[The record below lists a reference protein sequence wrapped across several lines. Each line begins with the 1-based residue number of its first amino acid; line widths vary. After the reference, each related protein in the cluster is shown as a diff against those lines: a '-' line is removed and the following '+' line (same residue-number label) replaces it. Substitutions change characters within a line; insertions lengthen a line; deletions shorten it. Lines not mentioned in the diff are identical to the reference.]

1 MEDRVTS
8 LSLSSDQLQLLS
20 CSRDNALRLID
31 LRVFAV
37 RQVFRADGFRCGS
50 DGTKAVLS
58 PDKRY
63 TLVGSVDGTIFLWN
77 TRTGKLETRLAG
89 VHRSSVNAVA
99 WCPFGI
105 RIGSVD
111 QCRKVVLWR

>member
-37 RQVFRADGFRCGS
+37 RQVF
-50 DGTKAVLS
+50 S